1 MDQLIG
7 LSEHLRAWPR
17 WQQLAGATA
26 LTLTALLGHVWLVD
40 HLQSYQFLF
49 FFPAVC
55 LSALLF
61 GEESGIWSVALSA
74 ALAAFLLFEPEGFAV
89 SDADEA
95 LALVLFIAVGL
106 FLCWTIGAMRRHLG
120 ALSFDLHEARAK
132 TSQLQQAV
140 KEDELLLREMA
151 HRMKNDLQAIA
162 SMLDVQGRAIAPEQ
176 GGDALQAASARVR
189 IMGRVQERLLAGGGS
204 QGSLEVGS
212 LIESLCSDLQ
222 ASLAGLRP
230 VSLKVEAEKVNL
242 PVKDA
247 VAAAL
252 IVNELVTNALKHA
265 FPDERAGTVLVRL
278 APDGNHIVLA
288 IADDGAGAPVSKGQI
303 SSRSR
308 GLGQKLVRAL
318 SQQLGGTMEA
328 TSGEVGTHCTLRFP
342 APSSDGAHS
351 RCGGA

>member
-61 GEESGIWSVALSA
+61 SEESGIWSVALSA

-162 SMLDVQGRAIAPEQ
+162 SMLDVQGRAMAPEQ

-189 IMGRVQERLLAGGGS
+189 IMGRVQDRLLAGGER
-204 QGSLEVGS
+204 QGFLEVGS

-265 FPDERAGTVLVRL
+265 FPTSEPARSWFGLRSTGTTLSCLSRMTALERRFRRARSPQGAEVWARNSCARFLSNLGARWRRRPERL
-278 APDGNHIVLA
+278 ELTA
-288 IADDGAGAPVSKGQI
+288 
-303 SSRSR
+303 R
-308 GLGQKLVRAL
+308 
-318 SQQLGGTMEA
+318 
-328 TSGEVGTHCTLRFP
+328 
-342 APSSDGAHS
+342 
-351 RCGGA
+351 